1 MFALFGTMGS
11 IHRKS
16 IREMDLK
23 LLQGT
28 ALQFTSM
35 QDSFISVAPSAPPYA
50 FISVV
55 RAIYSA
61 YNFFVLNVFTYM
73 HICVYVSCEWVP
85 IKCKRAKLSLFQNI
99 DSYTDLF

>member
-11 IHRKS
+11 IRRKS
-16 IREMDLK
+16 IRGMDLK

-28 ALQFTSM
+28 ALQFKSM
-35 QDSFISVAPSAPPYA
+35 QDSFISVAPSTSPYA

-55 RAIYSA
+55 QAIYSA
-61 YNFFVLNVFTYM
+61 YNFLILSIFTYM
-73 HICVYVSCEWVP
+73 HIFVYVSCEWVP
-85 IKCKRAKLSLFQNI
+85 IKRKRAKLSLFKNI